1 MSDNYEQWSQRFML
15 SIGENPYASPLWDN
29 ANLDEDD
36 ISVPVPGNWEIL
48 KRSPWVHYHPQNR
61 RLPNQGWKIHTST
74 IPEQA
79 EQHLSIVSKIMQDNC
94 VAFKHLD
101 SVRTLKLQNGKYAQR
116 GASGR
121 FMMSRSS

>member
-48 KRSPWVHYHPQNR
+48 KSEASQVLFLGFFDFLRG
-61 RLPNQGWKIHTST
+61 L
-74 IPEQA
+74 
-79 EQHLSIVSKIMQDNC
+79 
-94 VAFKHLD
+94 F
-101 SVRTLKLQNGKYAQR
+101 YA
-116 GASGR
+116 
-121 FMMSRSS
+121 

>member
-79 EQHLSIVSKIMQDNC
+79 EQHLSIVSKIISTWSPGVPKRLC
-94 VAFKHLD
+94 LSK
-101 SVRTLKLQNGKYAQR
+101 QNGP
-116 GASGR
+116 ASP
-121 FMMSRSS
+121 SAATS

>member
-48 KRSPWVHYHPQNR
+48 KRSEAYRVLTPIY
-61 RLPNQGWKIHTST
+61 
-74 IPEQA
+74 
-79 EQHLSIVSKIMQDNC
+79 VS
-94 VAFKHLD
+94 F
-101 SVRTLKLQNGKYAQR
+101 
-116 GASGR
+116 
-121 FMMSRSS
+121 

>member
-74 IPEQA
+74 TRGMKPPTVAARVQID
-79 EQHLSIVSKIMQDNC
+79 SKVSPITAPIC
-94 VAFKHLD
+94 
-101 SVRTLKLQNGKYAQR
+101 GP
-116 GASGR
+116 
-121 FMMSRSS
+121 

>member
-48 KRSPWVHYHPQNR
+48 KRSPWVHYHPQNIG
-61 RLPNQGWKIHTST
+61 QS
-74 IPEQA
+74 
-79 EQHLSIVSKIMQDNC
+79 
-94 VAFKHLD
+94 
-101 SVRTLKLQNGKYAQR
+101 R
-116 GASGR
+116 GFPPAGGG
-121 FMMSRSS
+121 FLL